1 MLSPPCLLSP
11 LPITRRQDRTR
22 FTSTGFEARKH
33 NRAIIAADVRRF
45 GHVSIRTEFSVHTTN
60 KDGWLLARSC
70 RRIYS
75 RITKFGLLVQRDVR
89 RRKWR
94 TTRHELVYF
103 CSEHIENAEASRAR
117 VCLLVHDINSELH
130 PLAVDVHSF
139 DRSAFRDAI
148 KVVRE
153 CSSCV
158 ISARQLHMP
167 RRFDGHRL
175 PPGADAYR
183 RLNRRECRTAIARCG
198 NVPFGTPYQTDEQKR
213 RAGQIRTRP
222 SPAGI
227 TRAALQRGHR
237 KKIAMNWH
245 PSLTKRSIFCG
256 ASAPSMGELNHTA
269 ELKGQVARFLHQH
282 KDDGRES
289 A

>member
-1 MLSPPCLLSP
+1 MPYP
-11 LPITRRQDRTR
+11 LHRVEGTARRSLPVRHELERSVQ
-22 FTSTGFEARKH
+22 G
-33 NRAIIAADVRRF
+33 AIQGALISYETFVLIPSLRIESAP
-45 GHVSIRTEFSVHTTN
+45 G
-60 KDGWLLARSC
+60 C

-117 VCLLVHDINSELH
+117 VRLLVHDINSELH
-130 PLAVDVHSF
+130 ALAVDVHSF
-139 DRSAFRDAI
+139 DRAAFRDAI

-175 PPGADAYR
+175 PPGSRSA
-183 RLNRRECRTAIARCG
+183 
-198 NVPFGTPYQTDEQKR
+198 VPLSHPV
-213 RAGQIRTRP
+213 
-222 SPAGI
+222 
-227 TRAALQRGHR
+227 
-237 KKIAMNWH
+237 WH
-245 PSLTKRSIFCG
+245 TIS
-256 ASAPSMGELNHTA
+256 
-269 ELKGQVARFLHQH
+269 
-282 KDDGRES
+282 DG
-289 A
+289 